1 MKILIHIC
9 LVDAEPKGTASIPLP
24 GGLRAE
30 YWSIAEPRDN
40 EVSPASNGGA
50 AQTGRRM
57 WRRELPQPGLTYE
70 CYSLEEAA
78 AVLWREMNDVP
89 YLM

>member
-9 LVDAEPKGTASIPLP
+9 LLDAEPKGTAWIPIA

-30 YWSIAEPRDN
+30 YWTVAHTPEN
-40 EVSPASNGGA
+40 GLSPASCA
-50 AQTGRRM
+50 AAPTTYRM

-70 CYSLEEAA
+70 CRSLDEAA
-78 AVLWREMNDVP
+78 AVLRRELDGP
-89 YLM
+89 GWLM